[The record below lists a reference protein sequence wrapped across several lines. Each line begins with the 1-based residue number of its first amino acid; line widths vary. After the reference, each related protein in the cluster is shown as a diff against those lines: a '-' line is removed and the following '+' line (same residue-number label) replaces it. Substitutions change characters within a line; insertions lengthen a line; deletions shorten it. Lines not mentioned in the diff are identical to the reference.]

1 MNKVIGAEQIF
12 CLSCRKS
19 FISEELMLIKLSAPK
34 ARGICDTWSRL
45 AMNRAALILQLVQ
58 RSRMKESFHNG
69 NINLF
74 RSMRYLGMMDAILN
88 TVHIIYLQRICE
100 VL

>member
-1 MNKVIGAEQIF
+1 
-12 CLSCRKS
+12 
-19 FISEELMLIKLSAPK
+19 
-34 ARGICDTWSRL
+34 
-45 AMNRAALILQLVQ
+45 
-58 RSRMKESFHNG
+58 MKESFHNG